1 MKRPKIATLAPK
13 IPTASMADIAF
24 LLIIFFMLTTS
35 FSPEKT
41 SVTLPQSEIRTELSK
56 DAAIIA
62 ISLDGTLSFTDG
74 EQPAF
79 PLATYS
85 DIGPLVEGMVA
96 IVPQK
101 EFLIKADRGVRYE
114 MVDSV
119 LEQLRNSGA
128 RRIGLLTDRR
138 VVREI

>member
-1 MKRPKIATLAPK
+1 MKRPKFAPLAPK
-13 IPTASMADIAF
+13 IPTAPMADIAF

-41 SVTLPQSEIRTELSK
+41 SVQLPESEIRTELSK

-62 ISLDGTLSFTDG
+62 ISPQGQLSFTDG
-74 EQPAF
+74 EQPAI

-85 DIGPLVEGMVA
+85 EIGPLVEGIVK

-101 EFLIKADRGVRYE
+101 EFLIKADRVVRYE

-119 LEQLRNSGA
+119 LEQLRNNGA
-128 RRIGLLTDRR
+128 RRIGLLTDRK

>member
-1 MKRPKIATLAPK
+1 MKRPKFATLAPR
-13 IPTASMADIAF
+13 IPTAPMADIAF

-41 SVTLPQSEIRTELSK
+41 SVQLPKSQIQTELSK

-62 ISLDGTLSFTDG
+62 ISPQGELSFTDG

-85 DIGPLVEGMVA
+85 DIGSLVEGMVKL
-96 IVPQK
+96 VPDK

-128 RRIGLLTDRR
+128 RRIGLLTERKI
-138 VVREI
+138 VRES

>member
-1 MKRPKIATLAPK
+1 MKRPRFAPLAPR
-13 IPTASMADIAF
+13 IPTAPMADIAF

-41 SVTLPQSEIRTELSK
+41 AVKLPESQIRTELSK

-62 ISLDGTLSFTDG
+62 ISLKGELSFSDG
-74 EQPAF
+74 EQPGF

-85 DIGPLVEGMVA
+85 DIGPLVEGMIK
-96 IVPQK
+96 IVPEK

-128 RRIGLLTDRR
+128 RRIGLLTDRK

>member
-1 MKRPKIATLAPK
+1 MKRPRIATLAPR
-13 IPTASMADIAF
+13 IPTAPMADIAF

-41 SVTLPQSEIRTELSK
+41 AVKLPESEIRTELSK

-62 ISLDGTLSFTDG
+62 ISPTGELSFTDG

-85 DIGPLVEGMVA
+85 DIGPLVEGMLKLL
-96 IVPQK
+96 PQK
-101 EFLIKADRGVRYE
+101 EFLVKADRGVRYE

-119 LEQLRNSGA
+119 LEQLRNNGA
-128 RRIGLLTDRR
+128 RRIGLLTDRKLIK
-138 VVREI
+138 ES